1 MSKSSYSVLST
12 RLTERDSLGRMHA
25 VVDMTSMFMFK
36 LVLVLTFAEKNQLL
50 LRALRASPADPD

>member
-1 MSKSSYSVLST
+1 
-12 RLTERDSLGRMHA
+12 MHA